1 MVAKIQQLIQSVQQ
15 AMSRLAGEFQPR
27 RLAYA
32 LLTLAVVVGFAALA
46 SVPTVSAASINAGR
60 AKPTRTPTRTLVPPT
75 ATSVL
80 PTSTPVPPAATPV
93 PTTATSVPPTA
104 TPAPPTAT
112 AVPSASGLWAFTGSM
127 TTPRFSHSMTL
138 LQDGRVLVVGGA
150 TTGGSIT
157 FSYEVYNP
165 ATGTWTKGATPAG
178 LYSHT
183 ATRLQ
188 DGRVLIAAGSA
199 GTTSSYLYNPTT
211 NSWAS
216 TGAIT
221 VIRGTGATATLLPDG
236 RVLLAGGD
244 PGICWGPPCGPFPDI
259 SEIYDPVTGTWST
272 TGTMSAVR
280 FNHTATLL
288 PDGRVLVAGGY
299 EGFSLAYLTTAEIYN
314 PATGTWS
321 PTGSLATARQGHS
334 ATLLPDGR
342 VLVVGGN
349 AANGT
354 AVTSAEIYDPASGT
368 WADAGSLTA
377 LGGPRPATLLPN
389 GRVLVAG
396 GNSAVLYD
404 PATNAWTTTGSL
416 NTSRFGHTALLLSS
430 GKVLAV
436 GGTATGSSTTLASA
450 ELYTP

>member
-1 MVAKIQQLIQSVQQ
+1 MVTKIRQLIHNVQQ
-15 AMSRLAGEFQPR
+15 AMSHLTDELQPR

-32 LLTLAVVVGFAALA
+32 LLTLAVVVSFAALT
-46 SVPTVSAASINAGR
+46 STPTVSAASISAGR
-60 AKPTRTPTRTLVPPT
+60 AKPTRTPTRT
-75 ATSVL
+75 
-80 PTSTPVPPAATPV
+80 PVPP
-93 PTTATSVPPTA
+93 TATSVPPTA
-104 TPAPPTAT
+104 TPI
-112 AVPSASGLWAFTGSM
+112 PSVSGAWAFTGSL
-127 TTPRFSHSMTL
+127 TTARFSHSMTL
-138 LQDGRVLVVGGA
+138 LPDGRVLVVGGA

-165 ATGTWTKGATPAG
+165 ATGNWASGNTPAAFW
-178 LYSHT
+178 SHT

-199 GTTSSYLYNPTT
+199 GTTSSYLYNPTA
-211 NSWAS
+211 NSWAA
-216 TGAIT
+216 TGAT
-221 VIRGTGATATLLPDG
+221 AVIRGDGATATLLPG
-236 RVLLAGGD
+236 GSVLLAGGN
-244 PGICWGPPCGPFPDI
+244 PGICYYSPCGPLTDV
-259 SEIYDPVTGTWST
+259 SELYNPATGTWST
-272 TGTMSAVR
+272 TGSMSTVR
-280 FNHTATLL
+280 FDHTATLL
-288 PDGRVLVAGGY
+288 SNGRVLVVGGAD
-299 EGFSLAYLTTAEIYN
+299 GSIDLATAEVYD
-314 PATGTWS
+314 PVTATWS

-349 AANGT
+349 ASGGA

-396 GNSAVLYD
+396 GNNAVLYD

-416 NTSRFGHTALLLSS
+416 NTSRFGHTALLLNS

-436 GGTATGSSTTLASA
+436 GGTATGTSTTLASA